1 MHSSSGI
8 VIFTLNEASAIKK
21 TAFLSESRF
30 CRRKKNYFQACFMMF
45 LYSLFR

>member
-8 VIFTLNEASAIKK
+8 VIFSLSENLRNQK

-30 CRRKKNYFQACFMMF
+30 YQQMGNYFQACFMMF